1 MTLRS
6 PSLTDNPLASPSSS
20 GPPGSRAV
28 LRCAGTAD
36 FLAVLPFLTGFTDE
50 NSLFVVLFRGV
61 RGEDVI
67 RIDLPAPDDRV
78 AERALLTTLIEVL
91 RVTGSGA
98 ESPAVVCATARSFEQ
113 CGGVPFLRLLRK
125 IERRC
130 VTEGWRLRE
139 LAVVA
144 SDGWAAL
151 LSADPLAQR
160 NLDEIAASPL
170 AVEASEH
177 SHVQPLTN
185 VGDLPETDAKRQ
197 AAVAQHLIELH
208 DLDEVR
214 GRSGL
219 REIHGT
225 PVGDTSD
232 SQVPTWVLATIRVA
246 QSCLSVDPEAEPQD
260 PRILARLIEACQH
273 PASWFVVALTLL
285 TEHETAVNGQAAQLV
300 DDVATPVTDIGEIEA
315 ALVALS
321 REAIDPAQLRRA
333 ATTLSDA
340 AAHAPESAQP
350 AVCAL
355 IAWVWWMLGM
365 QSVALRFVQQAL
377 QLPGAHD
384 LTHMVERLINQPP
397 QSRLRALREGRVSA
411 NAQPDRFQRPRPA

>member
-177 SHVQPLTN
+177 SHVQPLR
-185 VGDLPETDAKRQ
+185 LPNTSSSFTTSMRCAVEAGCARFTALRWAIRQIPRCPLGCWRLSEWRSLASQSTLKLSRKTPAYSPDSLRHASTRQ
-197 AAVAQHLIELH
+197 A
-208 DLDEVR
+208 
-214 GRSGL
+214 GSWSRS
-219 REIHGT
+219 RY
-225 PVGDTSD
+225 
-232 SQVPTWVLATIRVA
+232 
-246 QSCLSVDPEAEPQD
+246 
-260 PRILARLIEACQH
+260 
-273 PASWFVVALTLL
+273 
-285 TEHETAVNGQAAQLV
+285 
-300 DDVATPVTDIGEIEA
+300 
-315 ALVALS
+315 
-321 REAIDPAQLRRA
+321 
-333 ATTLSDA
+333 
-340 AAHAPESAQP
+340 
-350 AVCAL
+350 
-355 IAWVWWMLGM
+355 
-365 QSVALRFVQQAL
+365 
-377 QLPGAHD
+377 
-384 LTHMVERLINQPP
+384 
-397 QSRLRALREGRVSA
+397 
-411 NAQPDRFQRPRPA
+411 